1 MNEKQRR
8 AAAMGRAQK
17 EAVDKAQAEK
27 AAMDMGASNL
37 EEFKG
42 VMTRKYGNLLRAW
55 KLGLDTDGSGKIS
68 FVEFC
73 NAARSQGF
81 AGNLKGLWKEMGG
94 ADDGFVELHEWAP
107 EISALMASFMKCLKD
122 KHGGSLIKAWKESL
136 DTDKSGRLGKE
147 ELVEAMAKMGWDGDA
162 ARVYGLLDY
171 DKSGFI
177 SLEEIDIKAAQAM
190 DRGDDELGLDVEEDR
205 GDWRNKTFAERQAGG
220 TAAARRTEKVGRAHR
235 LAVDAEQAAAKAKDA
250 GAYTV
255 QDMKDMLTRKYG
267 NLLRAWKYGLD
278 LDE

>member
-73 NAARSQGF
+73 NAARNQGF
-81 AGNLKGLWKEMGG
+81 AGNLKSLWKEMGG
-94 ADDGFVELHEWAP
+94 ADDGFVEMREWAP
-107 EISALMASFMKCLKD
+107 EIAELMDSFIKHLKD
-122 KHGGSLIKAWKESL
+122 KHDGF
-136 DTDKSGRLGKE
+136 
-147 ELVEAMAKMGWDGDA
+147 VEMREWAP
-162 ARVYGLLDY
+162 
-171 DKSGFI
+171 
-177 SLEEIDIKAAQAM
+177 
-190 DRGDDELGLDVEEDR
+190 
-205 GDWRNKTFAERQAGG
+205 
-220 TAAARRTEKVGRAHR
+220 
-235 LAVDAEQAAAKAKDA
+235 
-250 GAYTV
+250 
-255 QDMKDMLTRKYG
+255 
-267 NLLRAWKYGLD
+267 
-278 LDE
+278 

>member
-81 AGNLKGLWKEMGG
+81 AGNLKSLWKEMGG
-94 ADDGFVELHEWAP
+94 ADDGFVEMREWAP
-107 EISALMASFMKCLKD
+107 EIAALMDSFMKCLKD

-136 DTDKSGRLGKE
+136 DTDKSGRLSKD
-147 ELVEAMAKMGWDGDA
+147 ELVEAMAKLGWDGDA
-162 ARVYGLLDY
+162 AKVYRLLDY

-177 SLEEIDIKAAQAM
+177 SLEEIDEKAAQGM
-190 DRGDDELGLDVEEDR
+190 ERGDDLLGLDVGHVKHENWEEMSFIDR
-205 GDWRNKTFAERQAGG
+205 QKTEAQRRSEAQGKQRRDALEAAEAE
-220 TAAARRTEKVGRAHR
+220 AR
-235 LAVDAEQAAAKAKDA
+235 AKDIA
-250 GAYTV
+250 ADTLDELKV
-255 QDMKDMLTRKYG
+255 QLTRKYG
-267 NLLRAWKYGLD
+267 N
-278 LDE
+278 